1 VSGVVSCRFGR
12 SRRILALGACCSS
25 FTMSNLSNNGSDDE
39 GSRRNEWEAVSLS
52 LSSHSLSVSM
62 TSLYT
67 CTGQGMG
74 GDTFATTALN
84 WEYSLCSL
92 KPPWKKPEI
101 RAHLTVR
108 ISPGSW
114 N

>member
-1 VSGVVSCRFGR
+1 
-12 SRRILALGACCSS
+12 
-25 FTMSNLSNNGSDDE
+25 MSNLSNNGSDDE